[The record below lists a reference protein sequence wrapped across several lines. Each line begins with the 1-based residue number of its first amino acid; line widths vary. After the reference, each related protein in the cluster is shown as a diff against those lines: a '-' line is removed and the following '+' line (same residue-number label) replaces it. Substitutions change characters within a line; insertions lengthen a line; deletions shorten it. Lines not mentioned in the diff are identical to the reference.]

1 MYSYLL
7 KKSLREQDNNTYV
20 KQKVKY
26 NVNSAFT
33 ENANILCTKHV
44 LHSKHAAILFAND
57 SLSVKEGI

>member
-7 KKSLREQDNNTYV
+7 KKSLREQDV

-57 SLSVKEGI
+57 SLSVKESI